1 MAFDWFRHYES
12 FGDCDVR
19 IILTTCKIFWYGI
32 LRWQEDFCAWNW
44 DDKKQ
49 GKKNCFHFF
58 KNLLIFFVLNNI
70 ILWKISSNNL
80 SFKIKFYQIYLNR
93 VFKFFLLILFIKN

>member
-32 LRWQEDFCAWNW
+32 LRWQEDFCA
-44 DDKKQ
+44 
-49 GKKNCFHFF
+49 
-58 KNLLIFFVLNNI
+58 
-70 ILWKISSNNL
+70 
-80 SFKIKFYQIYLNR
+80 
-93 VFKFFLLILFIKN
+93 